1 MKCVAIETKKEPS
14 SSRSGLSRR
23 GFLRKAGALVAG
35 TAVLFTPQSS
45 SAIRCGLFS
54 WTPRIDN
61 FFWRRIQGKF
71 LVDPEVTY
79 MNVGTTGS
87 MPMSVLESYE
97 YYNRLAAYH
106 PRTYEKELNATEG
119 LPAQR
124 EKLAAQFGC
133 SPDEICLTR
142 NTTDGLDAVV
152 FGLKLNP
159 GDEILITPHEHE
171 ASLSP
176 LNVRQDRDGI
186 ILTTVDIPVL
196 NIESN
201 SPDIFLSAFEAKLSP
216 STKAILFSHICYTT
230 GTRLPAR
237 ELCNWAKD
245 KGLISI
251 VDGAHAP
258 GMIQLD
264 FHDIGCDFYAGSGH
278 KWQCGP
284 GGTGI
289 LYLRNHGK
297 NLPEFWTQNSS
308 MYIFAVQPI
317 GNIRG
322 TYDIAYSLQY
332 HGQLNIPA
340 HLAFV
345 DACDLWEKIGRNRIE
360 HHVLELS
367 SYLKRKLER
376 RFGSQG
382 TLFSPDIHEFSSGL
396 TSFNP
401 FDDITDGAKIIEF
414 VDRLESEAAYQIRY
428 TDFKLASG
436 DPRST
441 YACRISTHIFHDFR
455 QIDGLVDAM
464 YDICRT
470 MI

>member
-1 MKCVAIETKKEPS
+1 MCDFRGLMRLDQIRPAVGNATHGIRKIETHMRLSTGIIHFQSERRPALS
-14 SSRSGLSRR
+14 SSRKISNVLQND
-23 GFLRKAGALVAG
+23 FKARHRSSEEILQWPFTMAQTKIDAGSPARCPTIANHLEELV
-35 TAVLFTPQSS
+35 
-45 SAIRCGLFS
+45 
-54 WTPRIDN
+54 
-61 FFWRRIQGKF
+61 
-71 LVDPEVTY
+71 Y
-79 MNVGTTGS
+79 GS
-87 MPMSVLESYE
+87 D
-97 YYNRLAAYH
+97 A
-106 PRTYEKELNATEG
+106 
-119 LPAQR
+119 
-124 EKLAAQFGC
+124 
-133 SPDEICLTR
+133 DEICLTR

-152 FGLKLNP
+152 YGVKLNS

-171 ASLSP
+171 SSLSP

-186 ILTTVDIPVL
+186 VLTEVDIPVL
-196 NIESN
+196 NIENN
-201 SPDIFLSAFEAKLSP
+201 SPDIFLSAFEAKLSS

-230 GTRLPAR
+230 GTRLPAK

-245 KGLISI
+245 NGLISI

-289 LYLRNHGK
+289 LYLRNHGDK
-297 NLPEFWTQNSS
+297 LPEFWTQNSS
-308 MYIFAVQPI
+308 MYTFAVQPY
-317 GNIRG
+317 GDVRG
-322 TYDIAYSLQY
+322 TYDIAYSLQH

-345 DACDLWEKIGRNRIE
+345 DACELWEQIGRERIE
-360 HHVLELS
+360 HQVLQLS
-367 SYLKRKLER
+367 SYLKRKLQR

-401 FDDITDGAKIIEF
+401 FDDITDDAKIIEL

-436 DPRST
+436 DPKPA
-441 YACRISTHIFHDFR
+441 YACRISTHIFNDLH

-464 YDICRT
+464 YDICQT
-470 MI
+470 II